1 MPKISVTTNN
11 DNKNKTYRTQTLQE
25 LERTVT
31 KLENEAS
38 RVAGNTR
45 KAKQV
50 LQAVKNTKIEIAKRI
65 K

>member
-38 RVAGNTR
+38 RVTGNTQ